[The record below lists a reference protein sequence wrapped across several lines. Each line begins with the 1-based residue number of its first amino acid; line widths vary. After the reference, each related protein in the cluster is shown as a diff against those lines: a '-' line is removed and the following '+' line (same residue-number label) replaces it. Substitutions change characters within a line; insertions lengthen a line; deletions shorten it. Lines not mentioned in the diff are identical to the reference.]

1 MGSEGQKGQGR
12 GLIVTAA
19 VLVMATTG
27 TLYAWAIFTQPAL
40 SAFRW
45 DVGTT
50 LANFCITVLGVL
62 IGGYWQD
69 RAGPQRSAT
78 TGITLWGVGHMLAGW
93 GMALWGTPWLL
104 TSGLAG
110 GVRAGMPYVTPVALI
125 TKWFPAHKSI
135 VGGLLAGGFGFGAVV
150 FNRGLS
156 LPSVVTMR
164 ILVGAGFFAVALGA
178 AWLFRHPAAVAANPA
193 PTCAPDISRA
203 ATGLSPA
210 QMIRT
215 RQFYLVW
222 LQMFINAMAGIVVIS
237 NALPILQDLTH
248 EPISALACS
257 FGWVSLFYAVGRYFW
272 TSVCTRLGCAHT
284 VALMLSIQAVTL
296 CWLSGVHQLNCA
308 LFGFAVILLCY
319 GGGFGVMPAYTAK
332 CFGRKFMGVN
342 YALVLTAWGLA
353 GVIAPLLIS
362 FAKSFNSTCAGALS
376 LISAVLLASVI
387 LPYLTSKPTRNEP
400 ASDLATRWACETR

>member
-1 MGSEGQKGQGR
+1 MGNEGLNGR
-12 GLIVTAA
+12 SRWLIATAA

-69 RAGPQRSAT
+69 RAGPHRSAT

-125 TKWFPAHKSI
+125 TKWFPAHKGI
-135 VGGLLAGGFGFGAVV
+135 VSGLLAGGFGLGAVA
-150 FNRGLS
+150 FNQGLPH
-156 LPSVVTMR
+156 PSVVVMR
-164 ILVGAGFFAVALGA
+164 LLVGAGFFAVALGA
-178 AWLFRHPAAVAANPA
+178 AWLFRHPDASRQAA
-193 PTCAPDISRA
+193 ISPA

-222 LQMFINAMAGIVVIS
+222 LQMFINAIAGIAVIS
-237 NALPILQDLTH
+237 NAMPILKDLTH

-272 TSVCTRLGCAHT
+272 TGVCTRLGCART
-284 VALMLSIQAVTL
+284 VAIMLAVQAATL
-296 CWLSGVHQLNCA
+296 FWLSSVHQLNFV
-308 LFGFAVILLCY
+308 LLGFAIILLCY

-353 GVIAPLLIS
+353 GVMAPLMI
-362 FAKSFNSTCAGALS
+362 AYGKSFSGTNAGALS
-376 LISAVLLASVI
+376 LVSAVLLASVI
-387 LPYLTSKPTRNEP
+387 LPYLTSKPTRGAFE
-400 ASDLATRWACETR
+400 SQLAGRWACETR